1 LISGRGFKIKIRPL
15 EGLAMRNL
23 FCGVYK
29 KRKVLIT
36 GHTGFKGSWLA
47 LWLSQIGAD
56 ILGYALGPDTN
67 PNHFSMLDLPI
78 ESVIG
83 DIGDIE
89 HLTRV
94 FDRFQPEIIF
104 HLAAQSLVRRSYD
117 DPAETFKTNV
127 MGTVNIFEACRRTSS
142 VRAVINVTS
151 DKCYENREWVWG
163 YRENDPMGGYDPY
176 SASKGCAELVTAAY
190 RNSFFNLAEYDRKH
204 YTLLA
209 SVRAGNVIGGGDWA
223 KDRII
228 TDIMETIGQGEKL
241 YIRNPLATRPWQH
254 VLEPLSGY
262 LLLGQKLLEGKAEFA
277 EAWNFGPNDDGV
289 IPVLQMVKQ
298 MRKTWNKIDY
308 QIEQDENNPHEAD
321 LLKLDSS
328 KARMKL
334 NWKGVWDSR
343 TTFAKTAIW
352 YQCYYENQQV
362 ITENQLKEY
371 VADANRLGLAWVN

>member
-1 LISGRGFKIKIRPL
+1 MQNI
-15 EGLAMRNL
+15 

-29 KRKVLIT
+29 NRKVLIT

-47 LWLSQIGAD
+47 FWLTQMGAD
-56 ILGYALGPDTN
+56 VLGYALEPDTM
-67 PNHFSMLDLPI
+67 PNHYSMLDLPI

-83 DIGDIE
+83 DIRDIAN
-89 HLTRV
+89 LTRV
-94 FDRFQPEIIF
+94 FDRFQPEIVF

-117 DPAETFKTNV
+117 DPVETFKTNV

-151 DKCYENREWVWG
+151 DKCYEYREWLWG

-176 SASKGCAELVTAAY
+176 SASKGCAELATSAY

-209 SVRAGNVIGGGDWA
+209 SARAGNVIGGGDWA

-228 TDIMETIGQGEKL
+228 TDMMKAASEGENL
-241 YIRNPLATRPWQH
+241 FIRNPRATRPWQH

-262 LLLGQKLLEGKAEFA
+262 LLLGQKLLEGKKEFA
-277 EAWNFGPNDDGV
+277 EAWNFGPNDDGSV
-289 IPVLQMVKQ
+289 PVLRMVKQ

-343 TTFAKTAIW
+343 TTFAKTAEW
-352 YQCYYENQQV
+352 YQSYYENQQV
-362 ITENQLKEY
+362 VTQKQLREY
-371 VADANRLGLAWVN
+371 VADAGEIGLVWVY

>member
-1 LISGRGFKIKIRPL
+1 
-15 EGLAMRNL
+15 MRNL

-29 KRKVLIT
+29 NRKVLIT

-47 LWLSQIGAD
+47 FWLSQMGAD
-56 ILGYALGPDTN
+56 VLGYSLEPDTN

-83 DIGDIE
+83 DIRDIK

-117 DPAETFKTNV
+117 DPVETFKTNI

-142 VRAVINVTS
+142 VRAVINITS

-209 SVRAGNVIGGGDWA
+209 SARAGNVIGGGDWA
-223 KDRII
+223 KDRIM
-228 TDIMETIGQGEKL
+228 TDMMEAVSQGEKL
-241 YIRNPLATRPWQH
+241 YIRNPRATRPWQH

-262 LLLGQKLLEGKAEFA
+262 LLLGQKLLEGKTEFA
-277 EAWNFGPNDDGV
+277 EAWNFGPNDDGAISV
-289 IPVLQMVKQ
+289 VQMVQ
-298 MRKTWNKIDY
+298 EMRKIWNKINY
-308 QIEQDENNPHEAD
+308 QVEQNRDNPHEAG
-321 LLKLDSS
+321 LLKLDCS
-328 KARMKL
+328 KARMRL
-334 NWKGVWDSR
+334 NWKGAWDSR

-352 YQCYYENQQV
+352 YQSYYENQQV
-362 ITENQLKEY
+362 ITQKQLREY
-371 VADANRLGLAWVN
+371 VADAGEVGLGWVN